1 MVDNTSMSLAL
12 CALLIQV
19 ILKGLTLQK
28 FVFDVCG
35 YMYHVLFYVYMGTS
49 FVD

>member
-19 ILKGLTLQK
+19 ILKGPTSK
-28 FVFDVCG
+28 ICVCV
-35 YMYHVLFYVYMGTS
+35 YMYHVLFYAYMGTS